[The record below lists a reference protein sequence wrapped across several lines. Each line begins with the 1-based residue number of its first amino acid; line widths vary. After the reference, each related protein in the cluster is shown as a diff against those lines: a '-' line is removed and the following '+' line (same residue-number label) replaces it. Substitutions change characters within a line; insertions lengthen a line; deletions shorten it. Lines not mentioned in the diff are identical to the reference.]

1 MFTLLPALII
11 GILILEIFTEVAF
24 LKISGERAFHFEV
37 GWSEAFTQWL
47 YLLFLKVLT
56 TVPLVIM
63 GLYTPAIVMFVLTT
77 IFEIFLLKITAE
89 AVFRRKI
96 HIEDALTQWGWLLL
110 LRLIT
115 ITALF
120 IVTTFIILIMG

>member
-1 MFTLLPALII
+1 MLAILPTLLI
-11 GILILEIFTEVAF
+11 GVLVFEIFTEVAF
-24 LKISGERAFHFEV
+24 LKISGEKAFHFEV

-47 YLLFLKVLT
+47 YLLFLKILT

-89 AVFRRKI
+89 AVFKTKI

-110 LRLIT
+110 LRFVT
-115 ITALF
+115 ITVLF
-120 IVTTFIILIMG
+120 IVTTSIILIMG